1 MEPVTG
7 DSHQIGDACDIP
19 EGVRHP
25 SVSDIGGKGQ
35 GGAPRG
41 NALPGNPQQVAHNE
55 GVPQVV
61 QAMQGKITPR
71 GPAQMP
77 KETAE
82 GIADLPVID
91 REPVVQQEKPITLGG
106 LYRVVALFRIGT
118 KFNANGLVH
127 GDPAAP
133 VALGLADG
141 QYAFVQVDIR
151 TRQPD
156 GLADAQS
163 GGCQNAQD
171 GTAGGRAQP
180 AGRWQLPGRGQQ
192 DGEFVLTEDMRHPV
206 PVRGAEQAVW
216 GYLSAGVMGSGSGL
230 NGNIA
235 AYVDAPEAYDVDNIL
250 RRQFVGGLLLPDG
263 LHRDF
268 GLELRRVPFAS
279 ICHVLPCLLVVP
291 PILSRGLKYGEYH
304 KIPTS
309 LIGMTL
315 FFSILTIAN
324 SFMRLPWG
332 NRTPD

>member
-1 MEPVTG
+1 MEPIPG
-7 DSHQIGDACDIP
+7 DGHQIGDACGVP

-25 SVSDIGGKGQ
+25 GVSDIGGKGQ
-35 GGAPRG
+35 GGVYRG
-41 NALPGNPQQVAHNE
+41 NALPGTLQQVAHNE
-55 GVPQVV
+55 GMPQVV
-61 QAMQGKITPR
+61 QAMSGIITPR

-118 KFNANGLVH
+118 RFNANCLVH

-156 GLADAQS
+156 GLADTHS

-180 AGRWQLPGRGQQ
+180 AGRRQLPGRCQQ

-216 GYLSAGVMGSGSGL
+216 GYLRAGVL
-230 NGNIA
+230 AFQEFREA
-235 AYVDAPEAYDVDNIL
+235 AQYFDAPGPRQRIGG
-250 RRQFVGGLLLPDG
+250 RRIARPVFGECQRESLVRVGLPG
-263 LHRDF
+263 
-268 GLELRRVPFAS
+268 ELREAPQLTTLDLEGKPEAA
-279 ICHVLPCLLVVP
+279 
-291 PILSRGLKYGEYH
+291 PIGE
-304 KIPTS
+304 IR
-309 LIGMTL
+309 LDGM
-315 FFSILTIAN
+315 
-324 SFMRLPWG
+324 
-332 NRTPD
+332 